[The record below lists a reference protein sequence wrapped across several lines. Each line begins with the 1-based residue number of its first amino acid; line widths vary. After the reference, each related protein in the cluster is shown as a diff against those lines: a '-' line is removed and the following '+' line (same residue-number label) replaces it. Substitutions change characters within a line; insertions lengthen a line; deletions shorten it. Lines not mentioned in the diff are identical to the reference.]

1 MGCKYGPRVVK
12 AVYAQFVLAKATIE
26 SVVLVKQRDEKE
38 KFDMLPR
45 TRVTCR
51 ATTFSGTHCESAFL
65 CARQAEGVTVVCILA
80 RCEPFINKCK
90 KGGIVTLI
98 SPLSEALSRCPQ

>member
-38 KFDMLPR
+38 KFDMVPR

-65 CARQAEGVTVVCILA
+65 CARQAEGVTVYVYVRA
-80 RCEPFINKCK
+80 A
-90 KGGIVTLI
+90 
-98 SPLSEALSRCPQ
+98 SPS